1 MARGPLVGL
10 DIGKDYI
17 KIAEL
22 RKQGKAVTLH
32 YADSEPL
39 PVDASVETKK
49 DVIKAL
55 FARAATKN
63 KNVVLA
69 MATDDVIIKK
79 KPVLNRMSL
88 MDTEEALRVDGKSDI
103 GLDMELIQFDFQYLN
118 NENLLIM
125 ACRKDLVDDRVAL
138 CEECGLKVAA
148 VEAENT
154 ALLNAYQ
161 YTIQSNKACVII
173 ISIGYTT
180 TTVFGFDDGIPIYV
194 KEHTTGISKLD
205 SLIADKYGISLSD
218 ADLSRRKG
226 NLPADFEPTLLRS
239 FQNMFSTELF
249 RAVDILQASIP
260 DIKDT
265 KIVLTGNTHYILE
278 TKDLLRDKTGLD
290 VSIFNVPLSYGPKTL
305 KELVQPNNGPIALA
319 IGLSLRGIY

>member
-1 MARGPLVGL
+1 
-10 DIGKDYI
+10 
-17 KIAEL
+17 
-22 RKQGKAVTLH
+22 
-32 YADSEPL
+32 
-39 PVDASVETKK
+39 
-49 DVIKAL
+49 
-55 FARAATKN
+55 
-63 KNVVLA
+63 
-69 MATDDVIIKK
+69 
-79 KPVLNRMSL
+79 
-88 MDTEEALRVDGKSDI
+88 MDTEEALRVDGKSDL

-138 CEECGLKVAA
+138 CEECGLKVVA

-161 YTIQSNKACVII
+161 YTIQSNKASVII
-173 ISIGYTT
+173 ISVGYYT

-205 SLIADKYGISLSD
+205 SLIADKYGLSLSD
-218 ADLSRRKG
+218 ADLSRRKN
-226 NLPADFEPTLLRS
+226 NLPADFESTLLRS
-239 FQNMFSTELF
+239 FQQMFSTELF

-260 DIKDT
+260 DIKDP

-278 TKDLLRDKTGLD
+278 IKDLLQDKTGLD
-290 VSIFNVPLSYGPKTL
+290 VSIFNIPLSYGPKTL

-319 IGLSLRGIY
+319 LGLSLRGIY